1 MMLRHPFSASCE
13 VYNNYRLPEI
23 VLEDSKNKKCTYRV
37 INKSENEIVGLR
49 VDGCISKDNN
59 VKKCDFLLLNW
70 TTKATYFIELKG
82 SNINDACKQLIQSI
96 HSNYPKLQN
105 EFGYLSA
112 NARIVVSKT
121 PKILPKSS
129 YEALNKLVRSYDGKV
144 EVKSKEYQ
152 ERF

>member
-1 MMLRHPFSASCE
+1 MKLRHPYSTTCE
-13 VYNNYRLPEI
+13 VYNTYHLREI
-23 VLEDSKNKKCTYRV
+23 VLEDSKNKKSIYRV
-37 INKSENEIVGLR
+37 INKMENEVIGLR
-49 VDGCISKDNN
+49 VDGCITTDNN

-82 SNINDACKQLIQSI
+82 SNLNEACKQLIQSI
-96 HSNYPKLQN
+96 RTNYPMLQN
-105 EFGYLSA
+105 EFGYVAA

-129 YEALNKLVRSYDGKV
+129 YEALNKLVRSHDGKV
-144 EVKSKEYQ
+144 EIKSKEYQ